1 MELKT
6 VQRARSIW
14 LLDLQ
19 ELNPRGKAVGIDL
32 IEWLKDAYQ
41 FSKVPKD
48 PNDLD
53 DTKALFFGGGQF
65 QVREEIFIDAEL
77 RIYNDG
83 LVADTRESTE
93 SSDLLL
99 SDVFES
105 AAKEFSLA
113 YKPEMVRKK
122 MYLSELIVSTEKSLA
137 VLNPKL
143 NQFAEKLTEAIE
155 DKLPVE
161 LAGVSFWSA
170 TSPNLLHFRFERKW
184 GADFPENRYYS
195 RAPLPTAKHQELLNE
210 LEAILS

>member
-1 MELKT
+1 MELRNI
-6 VQRARSIW
+6 QRARSIW
-14 LLDLQ
+14 LLDLND
-19 ELNPRGKAVGIDL
+19 LNPRGKAVGPDL

-53 DTKALFFGGGQF
+53 ETKALFFGGGQF
-65 QVREEIFIDAEL
+65 QVREEIFIGVEL

-93 SSDLLL
+93 SSDLFL

-113 YKPEMVRKK
+113 YKPEMIRKK
-122 MYLSELIVSTEKSLA
+122 MYLSELIVSTGKSLA

-143 NQFAEKLTEAIE
+143 NQFAEKVTKAAG

-161 LAGVSFWSA
+161 LAGVSLWSE
-170 TSPNLLHFRFERKW
+170 TNPNLLHFRFERKW
-184 GADFPENRYYS
+184 GADFSENRYYS
-195 RAPLPTAKHQELLNE
+195 RAPLPTAKHLELLND
-210 LEAILS
+210 LEGILS